1 MPRKDL
7 PPRGKAT
14 PSGKGS
20 QLPPPERDGNK
31 EQPFIRSSKNVASA
45 KRVPE
50 EKVPITPV
58 VIKQPTKASCKEDDQ
73 KIKQAASKTYPD
85 PVYAEFDKKD
95 EKPGFWA
102 NRAAKSPWDLGSKDL
117 RQPDTLLNKLCKM
130 PLKREPTLQADTEK
144 RKRAKL
150 NGEEW
155 NAQIGHHKAQ
165 IEALIVQAVGQR
177 LSADSACER
186 CLLFTGKFNACVT
199 IPGVDGCANCRWD
212 LQGKKCRSANQDG
225 KKPTWGLQKQNW
237 APQKQTLDQM
247 LVSMQSLDTMDYKK
261 PLLNRTAQQ
270 VTQKKRVLAQEI
282 LEEAERLGCL

>member
-1 MPRKDL
+1 M
-7 PPRGKAT
+7 
-14 PSGKGS
+14 
-20 QLPPPERDGNK
+20 
-31 EQPFIRSSKNVASA
+31 
-45 KRVPE
+45 
-50 EKVPITPV
+50 TPV
-58 VIKQPTKASCKEDDQ
+58 VIKQPAKAGCKDDAQ
-73 KIKQAASKTYPD
+73 KIKQAASTTYPD

-130 PLKREPTLQADTEK
+130 PLKREPNLQADTEK

-155 NAQIGHHKAQ
+155 NDQIGNHKAQ
-165 IEALIVQAVGQR
+165 IEALIVQAVGQK

-186 CLLFTGKFNACVT
+186 CLLFTGKFNACV
-199 IPGVDGCANCRWD
+199 IIHGVDGCANCRWD
-212 LQGKKCRSANQDG
+212 LQGKKCSSAKRDG
-225 KKPTWGLQKQNW
+225 KKPTW
-237 APQKQTLDQM
+237 APPKPTLDQM
-247 LVSMQSLDTMDYKK
+247 LVSMQSLDNMDYKK

-270 VTQKKRVLAQEI
+270 ITKQKRELAQEI